1 MLLTLALM
9 LVNSTGPAPTA
20 APLPGCFI
28 KYPKQMP
35 AAGRKS
41 PLDSLTFMVG
51 GTQVKLCYGRPS
63 LRGRNMLGG
72 ADVPYD
78 TLWRTG
84 ANEPTTIYSPVPLT
98 VAGLKA
104 PAGQWSLYTVP
115 GKSEWQVVV
124 NSSTSQWGKEDEY
137 TAEVRSHEVG
147 RAKVPSEALMAPVE
161 MFTIHTEPAGAN
173 GVNLVLEWEKT
184 RVKIPISA
192 AK

>member
-1 MLLTLALM
+1 MLTTLAL
-9 LVNSTGPAPTA
+9 LLTTAGPLPSA
-20 APLPGCFI
+20 APLPACFI
-28 KYPKQMP
+28 KYPKQVP

-41 PLDSLTFMVG
+41 PLDSLTFTVG
-51 GTQVKLCYGRPS
+51 GNQVKICYGRPS
-63 LRGRNMLGG
+63 ARGRTMIGG
-72 ADVPYD
+72 ADVPFD

-84 ANEPTTIYSPVPLT
+84 ANEPTTVFSAVPLT
-98 VAGLKA
+98 VAGVKA

-147 RAKVPSEALMAPVE
+147 RGKVPAEATAAPVE
-161 MFTIHTEPAGAN
+161 QFTIHTEPAGAN

-184 RVKIPISA
+184 RVKIPVA
-192 AK
+192 TTK

>member
-1 MLLTLALM
+1 MLTTIALLLT
-9 LVNSTGPAPTA
+9 TA
-20 APLPGCFI
+20 GPLPSPTPLPACFI

-35 AAGRKS
+35 AVGRKS

-51 GTQVKLCYGRPS
+51 TNQVKICYGRPS
-63 LRGRNMLGG
+63 SRGRTMIGG
-72 ADVPYD
+72 ADVPFD

-84 ANEPTTIYSPVPLT
+84 ANEPTTVFSAVPLT
-98 VAGLKA
+98 VAGVQA
-104 PAGQWSLYTVP
+104 PAGQWSLYSVP
-115 GKSEWQVVV
+115 GKTEWQVVV

-147 RAKVPSEALMAPVE
+147 RSKVPAEATSTPVE
-161 MFTIHTEPAGAN
+161 QFSIHTEPAGAN

-184 RVKIPISA
+184 RIKIPITA